1 MKRFFNFIYYLLTKS
16 KVITGESQTKALM
29 YHSVNTS
36 RPILSLVSL
45 NDLTDEVNKLFI
57 ITYYGLFIMD
67 LSLQSI
73 KTNHWSVDNL
83 KKHVTSMND
92 TGQWIPGGF
101 LTAVNRP

>member
-1 MKRFFNFIYYLLTKS
+1 
-16 KVITGESQTKALM
+16 
-29 YHSVNTS
+29 
-36 RPILSLVSL
+36 
-45 NDLTDEVNKLFI
+45 
-57 ITYYGLFIMD
+57 MD

-101 LTAVNRP
+101 LTAVNRQDVHKEVHYQVKHRLYIPWTPS